1 MADILKVYEGSK
13 VVGQAEKGEDG
24 TATVTVS
31 NLTANT
37 DYPTG
42 TYKVSFSN
50 ENGESKLVD
59 VPGFK
64 TKPQPV
70 SGVTVEPSTLSLE
83 EGATSQISA
92 KVSPTDA
99 TNSSVTYSSSDETIA
114 TVDNTGKVTAVKA
127 GNADITVTTVDGGKT
142 AVCKATVTAK
152 PIEVTGVTLD
162 KTTLSLEEGAT
173 GNLVATVAP
182 SNASYKA
189 VKFTSSDEAIATVD
203 NTGKVTA
210 VKAGNADIT
219 VESLMDGSK
228 TAKCSVTVTAKP
240 AEEEPKE

>member
-114 TVDNTGKVTAVKA
+114 TVDNTGLVTAVKA
-127 GNADITVTTVDGGKT
+127 GNADIVATTADGGKT
-142 AVCKATVTAK
+142 ATCK
-152 PIEVTGVTLD
+152 L
-162 KTTLSLEEGAT
+162 
-173 GNLVATVAP
+173 
-182 SNASYKA
+182 
-189 VKFTSSDEAIATVD
+189 
-203 NTGKVTA
+203 
-210 VKAGNADIT
+210 
-219 VESLMDGSK
+219 
-228 TAKCSVTVTAKP
+228 TVTAKP